1 MPCEPKPKRGKAAGA
16 VAELVGGSTRD
27 PAELLRQAAGKLAQ
41 RRTRTGIDWL
51 RVKVRERLGEKWVP
65 LTKRE
70 KRERTRQR
78 KALQRELRA
87 KRKEVARLNRKA
99 AQLRRQSN
107 RDIKRWLRQER
118 KRKRRK

>member
-1 MPCEPKPKRGKAAGA
+1 VPCEPKPKGGKAKGA
-16 VAELVGGSTRD
+16 VAELVGGATRD

-41 RRTRTGIDWL
+41 RGTRTGIDWL
-51 RVKVRERLGEKWVP
+51 RVKAREQLGEKWVP

-78 KALQRELRA
+78 KALERELRA
-87 KRKEVARLNRKA
+87 KRKEAARLNRKA
-99 AQLRRQSN
+99 AAIRKRSE
-107 RDIKRWLRQER
+107 RDRKRWLKQER